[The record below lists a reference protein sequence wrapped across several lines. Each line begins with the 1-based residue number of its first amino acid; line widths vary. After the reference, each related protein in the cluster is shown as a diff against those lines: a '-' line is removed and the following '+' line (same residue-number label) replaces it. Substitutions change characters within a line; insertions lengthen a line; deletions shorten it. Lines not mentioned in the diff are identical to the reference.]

1 MSSQPVALDERLRTV
16 ASLVRRGMVVADI
29 GTDHAYLPVY
39 LVQKGI
45 CPAGIAAD
53 LRSGPLAAARAH
65 VAEVGLTDR
74 IALRLGDGLNGRR
87 INLNL
92 EALAGAAGLEKA
104 LEISPDLILLDVMLP
119 GINGFD
125 ICKKIR
131 ETKNTPVIF
140 VTAKREEI
148 DKISGLGFGA
158 DDYIVKPFSPAE
170 LVARIKAHINRY
182 KTLTCQNEQEKDVLV
197 RDNIKL
203 FKNTG
208 EAFVGDKEITLTK
221 KEFEVL
227 YILASHPNTIYSK
240 AELFE
245 SVWGYDS
252 LGDTSTLTVHINRLR
267 DKIKEADENTD
278 CIKTI
283 WGRGY
288 KFK

>member
-1 MSSQPVALDERLRTV
+1 MSKILIVEDDENILELEKDYIE
-16 ASLVRRGMVVADI
+16 ASNMEAQGATN
-29 GTDHAYLPVY
+29 GN
-39 LVQKGI
+39 
-45 CPAGIAAD
+45 
-53 LRSGPLAAARAH
+53 
-65 VAEVGLTDR
+65 
-74 IALRLGDGLNGRR
+74 DGLELA
-87 INLNL
+87 LNNDY
-92 EALAGAAGLEKA
+92 
-104 LEISPDLILLDVMLP
+104 DLILLDVMLP

-140 VTAKREEI
+140 VTAKRDEI

-182 KTLTCQNEQEKDVLV
+182 KTLTSQNEQEKDVLV

-221 KEFEVL
+221 MEFEVL

>member
-1 MSSQPVALDERLRTV
+1 
-16 ASLVRRGMVVADI
+16 MVYNGEDA
-29 GTDHAYLPVY
+29 
-39 LVQKGI
+39 
-45 CPAGIAAD
+45 
-53 LRSGPLAAARAH
+53 LAAFD
-65 VAEVGLTDR
+65 TYQP
-74 IALRLGDGLNGRR
+74 N
-87 INLNL
+87 
-92 EALAGAAGLEKA
+92 
-104 LEISPDLILLDVMLP
+104 LILLDLMLP
-119 GINGFD
+119 GIDGYQVCREIRAKSVTPIIMLSAKSEVFD
-125 ICKKIR
+125 K
-131 ETKNTPVIF
+131 VL
-140 VTAKREEI
+140 
-148 DKISGLGFGA
+148 GLEFGA

-182 KTLTCQNEQEKDVLV
+182 KTLTSQNEQEKDVLV

>member
-1 MSSQPVALDERLRTV
+1 MSNILIIEDDENILELEKDYLE
-16 ASLVRRGMVVADI
+16 ASDMTAV
-29 GTDHAYLPVY
+29 GTTDG
-39 LVQKGI
+39 QKG
-45 CPAGIAAD
+45 
-53 LRSGPLAAARAH
+53 LELALS
-65 VAEVGLTDR
+65 E
-74 IALRLGDGLNGRR
+74 
-87 INLNL
+87 
-92 EALAGAAGLEKA
+92 
-104 LEISPDLILLDVMLP
+104 SFDLILLDVMLP
-119 GINGFD
+119 GINGFE

-131 ETKNTPVIF
+131 EVKNTPVIF
-140 VTAKREEI
+140 VTAKRDEI
-148 DKISGLGFGA
+148 DKISGLGYGA
-158 DDYIVKPFSPAE
+158 DDYIVKPFSPGE
-170 LVARIKAHINRY
+170 LVARVKAHISRY
-182 KTLTCQNEQEKDVLV
+182 KTLTSQNEKQSNVLV

-203 FKNTG
+203 YRETG

-240 AELFE
+240 SELFE

-267 DKIKEADENTD
+267 DKIKEADNQTD

>member
-1 MSSQPVALDERLRTV
+1 MSKILIVEDDENILELEKDYIE
-16 ASLVRRGMVVADI
+16 ASNMEAQGATN
-29 GTDHAYLPVY
+29 GN
-39 LVQKGI
+39 
-45 CPAGIAAD
+45 
-53 LRSGPLAAARAH
+53 
-65 VAEVGLTDR
+65 
-74 IALRLGDGLNGRR
+74 DGLELA
-87 INLNL
+87 LNNDY
-92 EALAGAAGLEKA
+92 
-104 LEISPDLILLDVMLP
+104 DLILLDVMLP

-125 ICKKIR
+125 NCKKIR

-182 KTLTCQNEQEKDVLV
+182 KTLTSQNEQEKDVLV

-240 AELFE
+240 AELFGVMIP
-245 SVWGYDS
+245 SVTPPLLQSISTACVTKLRRQTKTPTVSRLFGAEAIS
-252 LGDTSTLTVHINRLR
+252 LN
-267 DKIKEADENTD
+267 KI
-278 CIKTI
+278 IFI
-283 WGRGY
+283 R
-288 KFK
+288 

>member
-1 MSSQPVALDERLRTV
+1 MSKRILIVEDE
-16 ASLVRRGMVVADI
+16 
-29 GTDHAYLPVY
+29 LP
-39 LVQKGI
+39 
-45 CPAGIAAD
+45 IA
-53 LRSGPLAAARAH
+53 
-65 VAEVGLTDR
+65 E
-74 IALRLGDGLNGRR
+74 
-87 INLNL
+87 
-92 EALAGAAGLEKA
+92 LEKDY
-104 LEISPDLILLDVMLP
+104 LELSGFEVVICSDGTEGMKMATTEKFDMVILDLMLP
-119 GINGFD
+119 GTDGFE

-131 ETKNTPVIF
+131 ETKNTPIIF
-140 VTAKREEI
+140 VTAKRDEI
-148 DKISGLGFGA
+148 DKISGLGYGA

-182 KTLTCQNEQEKDVLV
+182 KTLTSQNSENGDILV

-203 FKNTG
+203 NKNTG
-208 EAFVGDKEITLTK
+208 EAFVGDSEITLTK

-240 AELFE
+240 SQLFE

-252 LGDTSTLTVHINRLR
+252 LGDTSTLTVHSNRLR
-267 DKIKEADENTD
+267 DKIKEVDENTD

>member
-1 MSSQPVALDERLRTV
+1 MSKILIIEDDENILDLEKDYIE
-16 ASLVRRGMVVADI
+16 ASEMHAD
-29 GTDHAYLPVY
+29 GATD
-39 LVQKGI
+39 GN
-45 CPAGIAAD
+45 
-53 LRSGPLAAARAH
+53 
-65 VAEVGLTDR
+65 T
-74 IALRLGDGLNGRR
+74 
-87 INLNL
+87 
-92 EALAGAAGLEKA
+92 GLELA
-104 LEISPDLILLDVMLP
+104 LNNEYDLILLDVMLP
-119 GINGFD
+119 GINGFE

-131 ETKNTPVIF
+131 EKKNTPILMVSAKKVRETKNTPIIF
-140 VTAKREEI
+140 VTAKRDEI
-148 DKISGLGFGA
+148 DKISGLGYGA

-182 KTLTCQNEQEKDVLV
+182 KTLTSQNSENGDILV

-203 FKNTG
+203 NKNTG
-208 EAFVGDKEITLTK
+208 EAFVGDSEITLTK

-240 AELFE
+240 SQLFE

-267 DKIKEADENTD
+267 DKIKEVDENTD

>member
-1 MSSQPVALDERLRTV
+1 MTV
-16 ASLVRRGMVVADI
+16 SNILIIEDDVNILELEKDYIEASDMQAV
-29 GTDHAYLPVY
+29 GTTDG
-39 LVQKGI
+39 QKGLEL
-45 CPAGIAAD
+45 A
-53 LRSGPLAAARAH
+53 LSG
-65 VAEVGLTDR
+65 
-74 IALRLGDGLNGRR
+74 NF
-87 INLNL
+87 
-92 EALAGAAGLEKA
+92 
-104 LEISPDLILLDVMLP
+104 DLILLDVMLP
-119 GINGFD
+119 NINGFE

-131 ETKNTPVIF
+131 EVKNTPVIF
-140 VTAKREEI
+140 VTAKRDEI
-148 DKISGLGFGA
+148 DKISGLGYGA
-158 DDYIVKPFSPAE
+158 DDYIVKPFSPGE
-170 LVARIKAHINRY
+170 LVARVKAHISRY
-182 KTLTCQNEQEKDVLV
+182 KTLTNQGDRQSNVLV

-203 FKNTG
+203 YKDTG

-240 AELFE
+240 SELFE

-267 DKIKEADENTD
+267 DKIKEADEQTD